1 MNMLPVLGMLDLNTL
16 FSNSNE
22 WKYLQII
29 KKQLLFLFLMVVV
42 LQQAKI
48 NTLAWSPSYGY
59 RIKWQV
65 GSNLDRTG

>member
-1 MNMLPVLGMLDLNTL
+1 MLPLLGMLDLNTL

-48 NTLAWSPSYGY
+48 NTLA
-59 RIKWQV
+59 
-65 GSNLDRTG
+65 